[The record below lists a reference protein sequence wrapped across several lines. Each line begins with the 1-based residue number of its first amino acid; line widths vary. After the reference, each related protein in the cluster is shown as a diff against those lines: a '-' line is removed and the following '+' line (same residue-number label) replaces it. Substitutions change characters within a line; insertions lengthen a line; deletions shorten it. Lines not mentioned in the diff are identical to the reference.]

1 MELIHTIF
9 LTIHIS
15 AGIASLGLGLI
26 PLITKKGGSPHKKT
40 GIYFY
45 YAMFIVAITA
55 LITSLY
61 DGFTFLTY
69 LGVFAVHMNY
79 FGIRAVRNKEMNPK
93 AMDWIVNIAGL
104 INAVM
109 MIATLKIVLLVFGLV
124 SLSNVFTMFRVYYL
138 KLRGKEIKRLEW
150 LTQHIGLMI
159 GVYIS
164 TITAFLVNN
173 VRTFYPAWVIWFL
186 PTVVL
191 IPFSIYWTRKY
202 VGKPRKQ
209 RLA

>member
-1 MELIHTIF
+1 MGLIHTIF

-40 GIYFY
+40 RIYFY

-61 DGFTFLTY
+61 DGFTFFTH

-79 FGIRAVRNKEMNPK
+79 FGIRAIRNKEMNPK
-93 AMDWIVNIAGL
+93 AMDWIVNAIGL
-104 INAVM
+104 VNAVM

-124 SLSNVFTMFRVYYL
+124 SLSNVFSMFRVYYM
-138 KLRGKEIKRLEW
+138 KLRGRKIRKLEW

-173 VRTFYPAWVIWFL
+173 VRMFDPAWVL
-186 PTVVL
+186 
-191 IPFSIYWTRKY
+191 
-202 VGKPRKQ
+202 
-209 RLA
+209 